1 MKTRF
6 LACLLVLSLSAPA
19 MARPSRI
26 ATPRTLS
33 SLTRAWHS
41 FINAFS
47 GFRLLTNDHTF
58 PPPSTSTVLSPG

>member
-41 FINAFS
+41 FIDAFS
-47 GFRLLTNDHTF
+47 GFRLLTNDHTWP
-58 PPPSTSTVLSPG
+58 PPPSSTPFSIG